1 MSNACNLK
9 KKMFVKNHN
18 VKNINGY
25 KKDWKE
31 VYQNGEL

>member
-1 MSNACNLK
+1 MVVIF

-18 VKNINGY
+18 VKNINAY